1 MKINRKLLE
10 ILLDL
15 HSKKRS
21 GIFRIQKD
29 AGKKQLVLHNGL
41 LVLAESNLPQ
51 EHLAWIM
58 VTLNLLPR
66 TKLNEIAS
74 SMKTG
79 RTSEEALIEL
89 FGSRL
94 ADIERGRREQA
105 LLIISSILVWEDCD
119 FRFYAGEGLVRF
131 QLNLGIQLPEL
142 IVASV
147 RQAIAMHLLNAPSRF
162 IGRVFRVT
170 EDSVILGLPLNQA
183 ESNVYSLLQT
193 PTKAADLLRAIPATI
208 PKPEGVLLFL
218 YFLGLIAF
226 HPDQA
231 EGDQTA
237 ARLETVADPLVE
249 KLEELL
255 HRLDSASLYEI
266 LSVETDA
273 SQENIQAAYH
283 EQARQLHPDR
293 FQTGEYSAD
302 IRGKAQQVFA
312 RINQAYMTLK
322 NPASRVSYDEQWAKQ
337 RASAAGPKP
346 GADQSAETAEAL
358 FREGKSLLAQ
368 GDLKIAVE
376 RLKGSVWLCPDKAAY
391 SYYLGIAESRIPK
404 LRKSAEQ
411 HLLKAIELEDSSP
424 DSHLALAK
432 LYIDVNL
439 PRKAEMHLKQVL
451 GWDRENTEALNLLAG
466 LKKPQ

>member
-15 HSKKRS
+15 HGKKRS
-21 GIFRIQKD
+21 GILRIQKD
-29 AGKKQLVLHNGL
+29 ADIKQLVLHNGL

-66 TKLNEIAS
+66 TKLNDIAS

-79 RTSEEALIEL
+79 KTSEEALIGL
-89 FGSRL
+89 FGSTL
-94 ADIERGRREQA
+94 ADIERGRHEQA
-105 LLIISSILVWEDCD
+105 LTIISSILVWEDCD
-119 FRFYAGEGLVRF
+119 FRFYAGEDLVRY

-147 RQAIAMHLLNAPSRF
+147 RQAISTHLLNAPSRF
-162 IGRVFRVT
+162 IDRTFRAT
-170 EDSVILGLPLNQA
+170 EDSVNLDLPLNQA
-183 ESNVYSLLQT
+183 ESNVYSMLKT
-193 PTKAADLLRAIPATI
+193 PTKGADLLRVISATI
-208 PKPEGVLLFL
+208 PKPEEVLLFL

-226 HPDQA
+226 YTDQA
-231 EGDQTA
+231 AADQAA
-237 ARLETVADPLVE
+237 ARVETEVDPLVE
-249 KLEELL
+249 RLEELL

-293 FQTGEYSAD
+293 FQTKEYSAD
-302 IRGKAQQVFA
+302 IRGKAERVFA
-312 RINQAYMTLK
+312 RINQAYTTLK

-337 RASAAGPKP
+337 RAGATGPKP

-358 FREGKSLLAQ
+358 FREGKSLLSQ
-368 GDLKIAVE
+368 GDLKTAVE
-376 RLKGSVWLCPDKAAY
+376 RLKGSVWLCPDKAPY
-391 SYYLGIAESRIPK
+391 NYYLGIAEARIPK

-439 PRKAEMHLKQVL
+439 PRKAELHLQQVL
-451 GWDRENTEALNLLAG
+451 SWDRQSTEALNLLAG
-466 LKKPQ
+466 LKKA

>member
-1 MKINRKLLE
+1 MKINRKMLE

-15 HSKKRS
+15 HRKKRS
-21 GIFRIQKD
+21 GILRIQKD
-29 AGKKQLVLHNGL
+29 ADKKQLVLHNGL
-41 LVLAESNLPQ
+41 LVLAESNMPQ

-66 TKLNEIAS
+66 TKLNDIAS

-79 RTSEEALIEL
+79 KTSEEALIEL
-89 FGSRL
+89 FGSTFV
-94 ADIERGRREQA
+94 DIERGRREQA
-105 LLIISSILVWEDCD
+105 LTIISSILVWEDCD
-119 FRFYAGEGLVRF
+119 FRFYAGEDLVRYR
-131 QLNLGIQLPEL
+131 LNLGIQLPEL
-142 IVASV
+142 IVSSV
-147 RQAIAMHLLNAPSRF
+147 RQAVEMHLLNAPSRF
-162 IGRVFRVT
+162 IGRTFKVT
-170 EDSVILGLPLNQA
+170 EDSATLGLPLNQA
-183 ESNVYSLLQT
+183 ESNIYSLLHT
-193 PTKAADLLRAIPATI
+193 PTKAADLLRVIPATM
-208 PKPEGVLLFL
+208 PKPEEVLLFL

-226 HPDQA
+226 HADQA
-231 EGDQTA
+231 AADPTA
-237 ARLETVADPLVE
+237 ARVKTGVDPVVE
-249 KLEELL
+249 RLEELL

-266 LSVETDA
+266 LSVEADA

-358 FREGKSLLAQ
+358 FREGRSLLAQ
-368 GDLKIAVE
+368 GDVKTAVE

-391 SYYLGIAESRIPK
+391 NYHLGMAESRIPK

-432 LYIDVNL
+432 LYMDVHL
-439 PRKAEMHLKQVL
+439 PRKAELHLKQVL
-451 GWDRENTEALNLLAG
+451 GWDQENAEARNLLAG
-466 LKKPQ
+466 LKKAR